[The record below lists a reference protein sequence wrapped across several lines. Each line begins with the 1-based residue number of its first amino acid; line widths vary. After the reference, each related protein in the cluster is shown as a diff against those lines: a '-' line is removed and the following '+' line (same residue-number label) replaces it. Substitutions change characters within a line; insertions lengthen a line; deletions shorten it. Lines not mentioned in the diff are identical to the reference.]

1 MERYIGVLAMCILPG
16 VLAAF
21 IHMFAMDNTDK
32 HVRTKNIYFYAMI
45 FYGIMSIVKTVLGEG
60 EKTLFSSFTDMERST
75 YLHYGIPLFL
85 LAFVIPV
92 LLKIIFKKEKAHLLI
107 DMFTSIVSFIAGIQF
122 LISGVIYSNFYIAA
136 CCIALLISCVW
147 TLWFAKG
154 VQFYHKEKA
163 KDRIVFIL
171 PIMLLWTVTV
181 MIFEP
186 NQLLLNSLDE
196 FTIPYFSFLGVM
208 LLEAAAFF
216 AVYVLIGVFIL
227 SDRLLKAF
235 GTVVFAL
242 SVAGY
247 IQGNF
252 LNGEMLLMDG
262 TVQVWSSA
270 QKIGNGILWLVLIA
284 AVIFLIYNSRY
295 RKICKNIVQ
304 IVCIY
309 ICLMQ
314 ILSLTYLIAV
324 TDFPK
329 EENEYVLTTNS
340 MLEIDGE
347 NNVIVFVL
355 DWFDR
360 QIMDDILSELPDFT
374 KNLKDFTD
382 YTNTTSRYAFTSM
395 SIPYLLTGVDW
406 EYGMDSKEYHKYAYD
421 NSTLLDDILAKNYS
435 LGVYT
440 ESSCVENDVKQKFLN
455 YSNQT
460 VKQLGYKKAFYTM
473 NNASKYKMAPFA
485 AKQLYF
491 YTTDDIAEILVNSGE
506 YVTSNDLIFH
516 DMLSKDKLSVDNSGD
531 YAGAFRFYHLKGA
544 HTPPNMND
552 LFEETKEGGVFLSQ
566 ARGALKITYEY
577 IDEMKRLGVYDN
589 ATIIITADHG
599 QNLNVMKKAEE
610 PKYDPSYDMTSTPI
624 LFVKLPNEIHEE
636 GPVVNTAPVSH
647 TEFAAAIMDAVGGDY
662 TKYGRTFEQIKESE
676 DRERMFDF
684 FVSSKGTYRQYIIN
698 GDANDAASWNLVRE
712 ENE

>member
-1 MERYIGVLAMCILPG
+1 MENYIGVLAMCILAG

-21 IHMFAMDNTDK
+21 IHMLVMDNTDR
-32 HVRTKNIYFYAMI
+32 HFRIKNICFYGVV

-60 EKTLFSSFTDMERST
+60 EKTLFSSFTDMEDTT
-75 YLHYGIPLFL
+75 YLHYGIPLVL
-85 LAFVIPV
+85 LALILPV
-92 LLKIIFKKEKAHLLI
+92 MLKIILRKEKAHLLM
-107 DMFTSIVSFIAGIQF
+107 DMFLSIVSFLLGIQF
-122 LISGVIYSNFYIAA
+122 LIRGVINSYFYISV
-136 CCIALLISCVW
+136 CCIAFAVSCVW
-147 TLWFAKG
+147 VFHSAKKAS
-154 VQFYHKEKA
+154 FYKKEKT
-163 KDRIVFIL
+163 KERLVFIL
-171 PIMLLWTVTV
+171 PVMLLWTVTV
-181 MIFEP
+181 LVFEP

-196 FTIPYFSFLGVM
+196 FSIPYFAFLRLM
-208 LLEAAAFF
+208 LLEAAAFL
-216 AVYVLIGVFIL
+216 AVYVLIGVFVL
-227 SDRLLKAF
+227 SDRQLKVF
-235 GTVVFAL
+235 GTVIFAL

-262 TVQVWSSA
+262 TVQVWSSVR
-270 QKIGNGILWLVLIA
+270 KVGNGIVWLIIIA
-284 AVIFLIYNSRY
+284 AVIFLNYNMRF
-295 RKICKNIVQ
+295 RNICKKIVQ
-304 IVCIY
+304 IVCVY

-314 ILSLTYLIAV
+314 ILSLIYMIAV

-329 EENEYVLTTNS
+329 EENEFVLTTNS
-340 MLEIDGE
+340 MLEIDEE

-406 EYGMDSKEYHKYAYD
+406 EYGMGSKEYHKYAYD
-421 NSTLLDDILAKNYS
+421 NSTFLDDILAKNYS

-440 ESSCVENDVKQKFLN
+440 ESTCVENDVKQKFLN

-506 YVTSNDLIFH
+506 YVTSNDIIFH
-516 DMLSKDKLSVDNSGD
+516 NMLSRDKLSVDKSAD
-531 YAGAFRFYHLKGA
+531 YDGAFRFYHLKGA
-544 HTPPNMND
+544 HTPPIMND
-552 LFEETKEGGVFLSQ
+552 LFEETKEGGIFLSQ

-577 IDEMKRLGVYDN
+577 IEEMKRLGVYDN

-599 QNLNVMKKAEE
+599 QNLNVMKEAEYE
-610 PKYDPSYDMTSTPI
+610 LDYDMTSTPI
-624 LFVKLPNEIHEE
+624 LFVKLPHETHE
-636 GPVVNTAPVSH
+636 DGPVVRNAPVSH
-647 TEFAAAIMDAVGGDY
+647 TEFAATVINAVGGDY
-662 TKYGRTFEQIKESE
+662 TKYGRTFAEIGEDE
-676 DRERMFDF
+676 DRERVFDF
-684 FVSSKGTYRQYIIN
+684 FISNKGTYRQYVIHGN
-698 GDANDAASWNLVRE
+698 ANEASSWSLTQE
-712 ENE
+712 EN